1 VFDLGLQELI
11 VIFIVALLVVGPK
24 KLPELARTLGKWIT
38 EIRRGFY
45 HAKAQMET
53 EFHEIEKNQLGD
65 IDNMIPKEINIS
77 ENISDNK
84 KTSDINEVSPKENDH
99 EDDNEDDHE
108 DDDEDDEDDH
118 EDDDEDKMPVN
129 DLDQKDADNIHEV
142 PTEEEKEAEENKT
155 DHNDTNS
162 MNKKPLNKESI
173 TENESDNKK
182 SGKDGLDG

>member
-1 VFDLGLQELI
+1 LFDLGLQELI

-65 IDNMIPKEINIS
+65 IDNMIPKEIKIS
-77 ENISDNK
+77 ENVSDNK
-84 KTSDINEVSPKENDH
+84 KTSDINEVSPKE
-99 EDDNEDDHE
+99 DDHE
-108 DDDEDDEDDH
+108 DNDEDDH
-118 EDDDEDKMPVN
+118 EDDDEDEMSEN

-155 DHNDTNS
+155 DHNDTND
-162 MNKKPLNKESI
+162 MNKESLNKESI

-182 SGKDGLDG
+182 SGKDVLDG